1 MMESVALLRH
11 MLRFTWHIF
20 TMKSLSSIRSKIYIS
35 EKVSSAKRPRLASDT
50 QEMPGSQKQIFVN
63 STDFGDKYLGKC

>member
-1 MMESVALLRH
+1 
-11 MLRFTWHIF
+11 
-20 TMKSLSSIRSKIYIS
+20 MKSLSSIRSKIYIS
-35 EKVSSAKRPRLASDT
+35 EKGSSAKRPRLASDT